1 MQEDAALEPM
11 RQQVRDAVL
20 GIAPEADLAHLDP
33 RASLREQLDLDS
45 FDFLNLLI
53 ALHERLGVEVPEADY
68 GKVDGLDALAAYL
81 VVHLAAHRSAPAPP
95 S

>member
-1 MQEDAALEPM
+1 MQEEDAALDPT

-20 GIAPEADLAHLDP
+20 SIAPEADLAHLDP

-81 VVHLAAHRSAPAPP
+81 AAHLSAPAPP